1 MNRHPATEEFFENV
15 RTAGFFA
22 RLFSWKKIQASADRA
37 YQELQQ
43 SISDTERAAAEAA
56 EEAKA
61 RETRYAALGA
71 DAERRVREAADK
83 AAEQANECAR
93 TRELLAAES
102 VRLAAEKERAA
113 DAASANA
120 VLGHENESLKTAL
133 QEIKTELSVT
143 AEKLAAE
150 KERVSDAASANEA
163 LGRENENLQSTLQ
176 GIRTELSVTAEKLA
190 AEKERVS
197 EAASANEALGR
208 ENENLQSTLQGI
220 RTELSVTAE
229 KLAAERTGHEETK
242 SAYEE
247 LIKSSSELQ
256 ASLAETR
263 EKLSA
268 AEGAAFNEREK
279 YDELK
284 ADADKL
290 SQELTE
296 VKKQL
301 AAEESVKEQR
311 NSEYEQKIT
320 TLNTLIDQMN
330 EDHERAE
337 QRVRDEI
344 EAHNAEL
351 ATSWQR
357 HEKEVEDT
365 LRVIA
370 KRYCITRCEK
380 GEYPYQGTPDN
391 VFYIGGMYTVFDAKS
406 PKNPEDLANFPKYL
420 REQAEKMIKY
430 CKNENVRKDAFLVI
444 PGSAADAVET
454 FVYPLADYTVYVI
467 TLDAVLPILQM
478 LKTLEAYDFAEQ
490 LSPEDR
496 DKLCKYIGKLSHT
509 AKRKV
514 QIDTY
519 LSQEFVS
526 VLREASALPEE
537 FAKEIER
544 YEQQS
549 KLNTPPEKRAKL
561 IAIEDISSDVE
572 QVERDI
578 LGWSRVEEHG
588 VS

>member
-1 MNRHPATEEFFENV
+1 MFLSGSPRSFAEDLSSQRDKIVVMNRHPATEEFFENV
-15 RTAGFFA
+15 RTAGFFS

-43 SISDTERAAAEAA
+43 SISDAERTAAEAA

-61 RETRYAALGA
+61 RETRYAAFSA

-102 VRLAAEKERAA
+102 VRLAAEKERVS

-190 AEKERVS
+190 AE
-197 EAASANEALGR
+197 
-208 ENENLQSTLQGI
+208 
-220 RTELSVTAE
+220 
-229 KLAAERTGHEETK
+229 RTGHEETK

-247 LIKSSSELQ
+247 LVKSSSELQ
-256 ASLAETR
+256 SSLAETR

-284 ADADKL
+284 ADADKKSL
-290 SQELTE
+290 ELTE

-337 QRVRDEI
+337 QRMRDEI

-444 PGSAADAVET
+444 PGSAADSVET

-537 FAKEIER
+537 FSKEIER